1 MPRTGA
7 LYAGFDSLPR
17 YLTNRSPQN
26 PGFMGYGIT
35 EDHGRTCVMARRHHM
50 KDATVYALGALVMAF
65 ASACMFLFIMVT
77 A

>member
-1 MPRTGA
+1 MG
-7 LYAGFDSLPR
+7 SLKIMEG
-17 YLTNRSPQN
+17 TW
-26 PGFMGYGIT
+26 
-35 EDHGRTCVMARRHHM
+35 VMARRHHM